1 MKNEPSTVT
10 WNHFSK
16 VARRKNVE
24 MILMTNVNALK
35 HTNRTKMMNIGSLP
49 KVGWVFPMAI
59 CSEFRL
65 DQYGD
70 DLRGDTPLF
79 IMEFL
84 LDLIS
89 SLYPYFQLLL

>member
-1 MKNEPSTVT
+1 MKNEPSTVM
-10 WNHFSK
+10 WNHFSR
-16 VARRKNVE
+16 VAKRKNAE
-24 MILMTNVNALK
+24 MIWMMNVNALK
-35 HTNRTKMMNIGSLP
+35 HTNRTKTMNIGSLP

-59 CSEFRL
+59 CSEFRIA
-65 DQYGD
+65 QYRD

-89 SLYPYFQLLL
+89 SLYPYFQFLL